1 MFADDT
7 NFFYSNK
14 NIKLL
19 CKTVNEELA
28 RIQIWFNVN
37 KLSLNIAKTKYSFF
51 HSSAYKDTIPLR
63 LPKLT
68 INNVTI
74 KRELTMEFLGIL
86 LDENLNWKTHIN
98 YLENK
103 ISKNIEILY
112 K

>member
-19 CKTVNEELA
+19 YKTVNEELA

-51 HSSAYKDTIPLR
+51 HSSPYTTFTPSKT
-63 LPKLT
+63 
-68 INNVTI
+68 NN
-74 KRELTMEFLGIL
+74 
-86 LDENLNWKTHIN
+86 
-98 YLENK
+98 
-103 ISKNIEILY
+103 
-112 K
+112 